1 MAVCV
6 SGQYLVESLS
16 VVDSDNGTGHLWHD
30 HHIPKVGLDHVGLL
44 VGWAL
49 PLLLAEL
56 LDEGHGLSLQ
66 TAVELP
72 AHSAGEQLHQLLI
85 GHVQELVK
93 VHPAVG
99 ELAEGPP
106 LLQLSGFL

>member
-1 MAVCV
+1 M
-6 SGQYLVESLS
+6 
-16 VVDSDNGTGHLWHD
+16 
-30 HHIPKVGLDHVGLL
+30 GLDHVGLL

-66 TAVELP
+66 TAVELT
-72 AHSAGEQLHQLLI
+72 AHPAGEQLHQLLI

-106 LLQLSGFL
+106 LLKLCGFL